1 MTSSY
6 ETFTGD
12 KNTATGKPY
21 NWYDQRAS
29 TWYEGYGPGGGPSH
43 TNAGSFVDLQT
54 LTEGTADYNK
64 ALDAITN
71 NIIGLFEQKGITAAQ
86 AKASDDY
93 KNLINL
99 AKAGDTKGAF
109 QGAAAAVTS
118 ASDRGDLFGA
128 DSTEGGD
135 KNYGASF
142 LKAVADPEYAAAND
156 IDVSGVTVND
166 LYSKGLLREAD
177 TAGLNYHNNNLA
189 NNRSIAEIAGDFLAS
204 DEASLQ
210 KGYHQQYGRTG
221 AVHLITDENTGE
233 VTVDHSKGL
242 GYWIKDNEAKDTGI
256 SDLQNFLNVTS
267 YRGEDQDGDG
277 KVSPEERLTSKY
289 HMSAETL
296 VRDDMRNILGQ
307 VSSEADKAN
316 IPFYTAAQKDDV
328 QRYVDYI
335 RNARTGG
342 TSDPNT
348 GERTAGV
355 GNEGAAFDDSLFTN
369 THIGYRGLTMDS
381 LNQGDADDFRGYDL
395 DGDGQV
401 TGDEIVASPTGMGR
415 FGTVAEVK
423 EYMDAHSGVDSDN
436 LSAAQASG
444 KFKRDYGSTN
454 AYGQKVFDS
463 VHPKVWGAV
472 TDEDPYKTY
481 VPWEDPFGGTVTKKE
496 LEALLLPEN
505 LDHWKKNSSLWL
517 PNQGK
522 NKGKGPIGE
531 DGWRINPTTP
541 DLPTPLSVDRKD
553 INYMPNVSSDVQD
566 TSGYGQAKTQF
577 DQAVTAAAPDI
588 RTAQG
593 QAGQRFT
600 GTSAKGVRMKRSKA
614 SRMGTIRGTKQ
625 LGREQQIKSLNI

>member
-43 TNAGSFVDLQT
+43 TNAGSFVDLST

-71 NIIGLFEQKGITAAQ
+71 NIVGLFEQKGITAAQ
-86 AKASDDY
+86 AKESDDY

-118 ASDRGDLFGA
+118 AHDRGDLFGA
-128 DSTEGGD
+128 DASEGGD
-135 KNYGASF
+135 QNYGSSF
-142 LKAVADPEYAAAND
+142 LQDVADGKITA
-156 IDVSGVTVND
+156 TVEE

-177 TAGLNYHNNNLA
+177 TAGLNFHNNNLA

-204 DEASLQ
+204 DEVSLQ
-210 KGYHQQYGRTG
+210 QGYHSQYGRTG
-221 AVHLITDENTGE
+221 SVHLITDEETGE

-242 GYWIKDNEAKDTGI
+242 GYWIKDNEAKDSGI

-277 KVSPEERLTSKY
+277 KVSAEERLTSKY

-307 VSSEADKAN
+307 VSGEDDRAN
-316 IPFYTAAQKDDV
+316 IPFFTDANNADV

-401 TGDEIVASPTGMGR
+401 TGDEIIANPTGMGR

-444 KFKRDYGSTN
+444 QFKRDFGSTN

-463 VHPKVWGAV
+463 VHPKLWGAV
-472 TDEDPYKTY
+472 THEDPYKTY

-505 LDHWKKNSSLWL
+505 LDTWKKNSSLWL

-522 NKGKGPIGE
+522 DKDTGPIGD
-531 DGWRINPTTP
+531 DGWRIDPTTP
-541 DLPTPLSVDRKD
+541 DLPTPLPVDRKD

-566 TSGYGQAKTQF
+566 TSGYAQAKRDF
-577 DQAVTAAAPDI
+577 DSSIQNAYARQA
-588 RTAQG
+588 AQG
-593 QAGQRFT
+593 QVGKRLT
-600 GTSAKGVRMKRSKA
+600 DTSAKGVRMNRSKA

-625 LGREQQIKSLNI
+625 LGREQQTKSLNI